1 LFLLIYISYF
11 NFIHSLISSH
21 FNFLL
26 TRRVNR
32 SEIGSMPVHYLNRHV
47 ELSSHQDVEEWTS
60 RLGAS
65 YEQLIAAVNAV
76 GPRAVDVE
84 AYLKA
89 SQETV
94 GDYVSRMRAR
104 LDQIEILVSQLAD
117 ERKSIVGFLEGFAQ
131 LQRNSPPTLN
141 ALAFAVSLNTESDT
155 PSPDYI
161 KAFEELA
168 FPSQT
173 VTRSGIPTG
182 SAPVLDV
189 VYRLLQD
196 GRRRTVH
203 EILAFL
209 DVRGIPL
216 KGNNQ
221 AGFLST
227 LLSRDPRFDA
237 NRRDGWGL
245 S

>member
-1 LFLLIYISYF
+1 
-11 NFIHSLISSH
+11 
-21 FNFLL
+21 
-26 TRRVNR
+26 
-32 SEIGSMPVHYLNRHV
+32 MPVHYLNRHV
-47 ELSSHQDVEEWTS
+47 ELSSRQDVEEWTS
-60 RLGAS
+60 RLGVS
-65 YEQLIAAVNAV
+65 YEQLVAAVTAV
-76 GPRAVDVE
+76 GPKAGDVE

-94 GDYVSRMRAR
+94 GDYLSRMRAR
-104 LDQIEILVSQLAD
+104 LDQIEILMGQLTD

-141 ALAFAVSLNTESDT
+141 ALSFAVHLNAEPDAA
-155 PSPDYI
+155 SPDYI

-182 SAPVLDV
+182 SAPVLEV